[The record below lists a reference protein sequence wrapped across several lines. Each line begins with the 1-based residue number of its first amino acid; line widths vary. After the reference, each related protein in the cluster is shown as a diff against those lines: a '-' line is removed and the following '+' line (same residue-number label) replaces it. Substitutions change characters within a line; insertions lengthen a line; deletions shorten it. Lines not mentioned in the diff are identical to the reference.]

1 MFDLIE
7 KKAKAA
13 ARSIVL
19 SSVGGLSLAV
29 GLAFLTVA
37 AWIFLTAVATPLTA
51 ALVIGGVY
59 TGLGLI
65 MMGLSSARS
74 TEPAPVARTHAPSEA
89 PPLMQAFLHGMQAGA
104 NAQRR

>member
-13 ARSIVL
+13 ALSIVL
-19 SSVGGLSLAV
+19 SSVGGLSLAA
-29 GLAFLTVA
+29 GMAFLTVA

-51 ALVIGGVY
+51 ALVIGGFY

-74 TEPAPVARTHAPSEA
+74 TKSVPDVRTHAPSEA
-89 PPLMQAFLHGMQAGA
+89 PPLMQAFLHGVQAGA